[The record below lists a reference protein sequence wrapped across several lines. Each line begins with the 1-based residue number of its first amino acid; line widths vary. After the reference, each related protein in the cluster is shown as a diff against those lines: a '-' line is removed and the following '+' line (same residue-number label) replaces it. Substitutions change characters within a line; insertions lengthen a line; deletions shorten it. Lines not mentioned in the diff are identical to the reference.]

1 MSKITLILSFF
12 IALFMSACTNATF
25 IQSFIQTSNE
35 GIFIRSQK
43 QQSFKISF
51 QNPSQLRTT
60 LDRDLALKLKNLGL
74 KEVKENT
81 DYEILINLVDMKKHS
96 YAQKI
101 TTSARFFY
109 DFDPLESDGEWMVE
123 NYYTMQV
130 NLQINSKNHN
140 SQKTSLLARTAY
152 LRNKER
158 CQLSLENKIINQ
170 IVSFFYFQE
179 KTIKSIKTLDFK
191 NY

>member
-1 MSKITLILSFF
+1 MSKFALILSFF

-74 KEVKENT
+74 KEVKENA

-123 NYYTMQV
+123 NYYTMQKLIYKSTLKITILKKQVFLQEQLILEIKNAV
-130 NLQINSKNHN
+130 N
-140 SQKTSLLARTAY
+140 Y
-152 LRNKER
+152 L
-158 CQLSLENKIINQ
+158 
-170 IVSFFYFQE
+170 
-179 KTIKSIKTLDFK
+179 
-191 NY
+191 

>member
-1 MSKITLILSFF
+1 
-12 IALFMSACTNATF
+12 MSACTDATF

-51 QNPSQLRTT
+51 QNPSQLQTT

-74 KEVKENT
+74 KEVKENA

-101 TTSARFFY
+101 TILKKQVFLQEQLI
-109 DFDPLESDGEWMVE
+109 LEIKNAV
-123 NYYTMQV
+123 NY
-130 NLQINSKNHN
+130 L
-140 SQKTSLLARTAY
+140 
-152 LRNKER
+152 
-158 CQLSLENKIINQ
+158 
-170 IVSFFYFQE
+170 
-179 KTIKSIKTLDFK
+179 
-191 NY
+191 

>member
-60 LDRDLALKLKNLGL
+60 LNRDLALKLKNLGL
-74 KEVKENT
+74 KEVKENA
-81 DYEILINLVDMKKHS
+81 DYEILINLIDMKKHS
-96 YAQKI
+96 YAQKM

-152 LRNKER
+152 LGNKER

-170 IVSFFYFQE
+170 IVSFFYF
-179 KTIKSIKTLDFK
+179 
-191 NY
+191 

>member
-12 IALFMSACTNATF
+12 ITLFMSACTNATF
-25 IQSFIQTSNE
+25 TQSFIQTSNE

-51 QNPSQLRTT
+51 QNPSQLQTT

-74 KEVKENT
+74 KEVKENA

-101 TTSARFFY
+101 TTSARFFMI
-109 DFDPLESDGEWMVE
+109 LILWKAME
-123 NYYTMQV
+123 NGW
-130 NLQINSKNHN
+130 
-140 SQKTSLLARTAY
+140 
-152 LRNKER
+152 
-158 CQLSLENKIINQ
+158 
-170 IVSFFYFQE
+170 
-179 KTIKSIKTLDFK
+179 
-191 NY
+191 

>member
-1 MSKITLILSFF
+1 M
-12 IALFMSACTNATF
+12 
-25 IQSFIQTSNE
+25 
-35 GIFIRSQK
+35 
-43 QQSFKISF
+43 
-51 QNPSQLRTT
+51 
-60 LDRDLALKLKNLGL
+60 ALKLKNLGL
-74 KEVKENT
+74 KEVKENA
-81 DYEILINLVDMKKHS
+81 DYENLINLVGMKKHS

-152 LRNKER
+152 LGNKER

-170 IVSFFYFQE
+170 IVSFFYF
-179 KTIKSIKTLDFK
+179 
-191 NY
+191 

>member
-1 MSKITLILSFF
+1 MSKFTLILNLF
-12 IALFMSACTNATF
+12 IALFMSACANTTF
-25 IQSFIQTSNE
+25 IQSSIQTSNE
-35 GIFIRSQK
+35 GIFIKSQK

-51 QNPSQLRTT
+51 QNPSQLQTT
-60 LDRDLALKLKNLGL
+60 LDKDLALKLKNLGL
-74 KEVKENT
+74 KEAKENT

-109 DFDPLESDGEWMVE
+109 DFDPLESNGEWMVE
-123 NYYTMQV
+123 NYYIMQV

-140 SQKTSLLARTAY
+140 SQKTSLIARTTY
-152 LRNKER
+152 LGNKKR

-170 IVSFFYFQE
+170 IMSFFYF
-179 KTIKSIKTLDFK
+179 
-191 NY
+191 

>member
-1 MSKITLILSFF
+1 MTKFTLILNLFL
-12 IALFMSACTNATF
+12 ALFMSACANTSL
-25 IQSFIQTSNE
+25 IQSSIQTSNE
-35 GIFIRSQK
+35 GIFIKSQK

-51 QNPSQLRTT
+51 QNPSQLQTT
-60 LDRDLALKLKNLGL
+60 LDSDLALKLKNLGL
-74 KEVKENT
+74 KEVKDNA

-109 DFDPLESDGEWMVE
+109 DFDPLESDGEWLVE

-130 NLQINSKNHN
+130 NLQINSKNHG
-140 SQKTSLLARTAY
+140 QKTSLLARTAY
-152 LRNKER
+152 LSNKKR

-170 IVSFFYFQE
+170 IVSFFYF
-179 KTIKSIKTLDFK
+179 
-191 NY
+191 

>member
-74 KEVKENT
+74 KEVKENA

-109 DFDPLESDGEWMVE
+109 DFDPLESDGD
-123 NYYTMQV
+123 MQV

-152 LRNKER
+152 LGNKER

-170 IVSFFYFQE
+170 IVSFFYF
-179 KTIKSIKTLDFK
+179 
-191 NY
+191 

>member
-1 MSKITLILSFF
+1 MQLSYK
-12 IALFMSACTNATF
+12 ALF
-25 IQSFIQTSNE
+25 
-35 GIFIRSQK
+35 K
-43 QQSFKISF
+43 QVMKAFLSDHKNNKVLKFPFKILVNF
-51 QNPSQLRTT
+51 ELHLN
-60 LDRDLALKLKNLGL
+60 RDLALKLKNLGL
-74 KEVKENT
+74 KEVKENA
-81 DYEILINLVDMKKHS
+81 DYEILINLIDMKKHS

-152 LRNKER
+152 LGNKER

-170 IVSFFYFQE
+170 IVSFF
-179 KTIKSIKTLDFK
+179 IFK
-191 NY
+191 KRQSRV

>member
-1 MSKITLILSFF
+1 
-12 IALFMSACTNATF
+12 MSACTNATF
-25 IQSFIQTSNE
+25 TQSFIQTSNE

-51 QNPSQLRTT
+51 QNPSQLQTT

-74 KEVKENT
+74 KEVKENA

-96 YAQKI
+96 YAQK
-101 TTSARFFY
+101 SQLQQDFY

-140 SQKTSLLARTAY
+140 SQKQVFLQEQLILEIKNAVNY
-152 LRNKER
+152 L
-158 CQLSLENKIINQ
+158 
-170 IVSFFYFQE
+170 
-179 KTIKSIKTLDFK
+179 
-191 NY
+191 

>member
-1 MSKITLILSFF
+1 MSKFALILSFF

-25 IQSFIQTSNE
+25 TQSFIQTSNK

-51 QNPSQLRTT
+51 QNPSQLQTT

-74 KEVKENT
+74 KEVKENA

-152 LRNKER
+152 LGNKER
-158 CQLSLENKIINQ
+158 YQLSLENKIINQ
-170 IVSFFYFQE
+170 IVSFFYF
-179 KTIKSIKTLDFK
+179 
-191 NY
+191 

>member
-1 MSKITLILSFF
+1 MSKITLIVSFF

-51 QNPSQLRTT
+51 QNPSQLQTT

-74 KEVKENT
+74 KEVKENA
-81 DYEILINLVDMKKHS
+81 DYEILINLYRYEKAFLCPKNHNFS
-96 YAQKI
+96 KI
-101 TTSARFFY
+101 FY

-152 LRNKER
+152 LGNKER

-170 IVSFFYFQE
+170 IVSFFYF
-179 KTIKSIKTLDFK
+179 
-191 NY
+191 